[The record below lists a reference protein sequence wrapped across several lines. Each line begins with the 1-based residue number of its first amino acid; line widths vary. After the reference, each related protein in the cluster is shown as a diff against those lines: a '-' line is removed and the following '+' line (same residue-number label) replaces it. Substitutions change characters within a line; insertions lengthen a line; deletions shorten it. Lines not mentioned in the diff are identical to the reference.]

1 MILQFAGTGACTR
14 AATGCPAGRRGA
26 RAITALGLF
35 AVTAAAQADSLTISG
50 LAAGGITY
58 TSNVGGS
65 ARYGVDSAPAR
76 PNYLAFNGSE
86 TIAADT
92 SAYFRLAGRY
102 LLDNGVT
109 VGQLFN
115 TYSIVG
121 LRGGLGDL
129 SLGNMRD
136 FMFEYFTV
144 AGFSGSWH
152 GGLWGAGQGPFQ
164 NFGGVYSGV
173 RGGSADYDR
182 SNGEALANAVKYT
195 TRFGPLKLGVMYAFG
210 ERPGSVRDG
219 SSYSAG
225 ALYES
230 GRFGATVAFTDF
242 IDSSTPTSNA
252 HIRTLGS
259 GLKWGT
265 PDWTFAGS
273 YSRTENAITEG
284 VINNFGVGTTKSF
297 GERYALTFH
306 YQYMKGNGVLQDR
319 YAHQFLARAETSLSQ
334 RTRVYVQA
342 AYQRAGGTAD
352 AKAWINGVAGP
363 ADGKQQTVAGLFVEH
378 AF

>member
-1 MILQFAGTGACTR
+1 MNLQFAGRGTCAR
-14 AATGCPAGRRGA
+14 AATGYLAGRRGA
-26 RAITALGLF
+26 RAISALGLF
-35 AVTAAAQADSLTISG
+35 AVSTAAQADGLSVSG

-65 ARYGVDSAPAR
+65 ARYGVDSAPLR

-86 TIAADT
+86 TIAAGT

-102 LLDNGVT
+102 LLDNGNT
-109 VGQLFN
+109 IGQLFN

-121 LRGGLGDL
+121 LRGDLGDI

-144 AGFSGSWH
+144 GGFSGSWY

-164 NFGGVYSGV
+164 NFGGVYGGV

-182 SNGEALANAVKYT
+182 SNGEALGNGIKYAT
-195 TRFGPLKLGVMYAFG
+195 QLGPLKLGVMYAFG

-242 IDSSTPTSNA
+242 SDSSTPTSNA

-265 PDWTFAGS
+265 RDWTFAGS
-273 YSRTENAITEG
+273 YSRTENAATDG
-284 VINNFGVGTTKSF
+284 VINNFGIGVTRSF
-297 GERYALTFH
+297 GDRYGLTFH

-319 YAHQFLARAETSLSQ
+319 HAHQFLARAETSLSQ

-378 AF
+378 TF